1 MSSLASFVQATRQH
15 LLALSPLPEA
25 AVGAE
30 SLRCSLPAA
39 ASCEA
44 DATKLCADSDPND
57 PGAVLACLREY
68 KPDLSEAC
76 SDEIFKT
83 EQEVTHAGH
92 LHALTDRL
100 PGGLL

>member
-1 MSSLASFVQATRQH
+1 MSSLASCVQATCRH
-15 LLALSPLPEA
+15 LLAWGPVPGA

-30 SLRCSLPAA
+30 SLCHPLPAA

-68 KPDLSEAC
+68 KPDLSQAC

-83 EQEVTHAGH
+83 EQEVTQACTSAC
-92 LHALTDRL
+92 LA
-100 PGGLL
+100 